1 MIYNHRGR
9 KISLTPYDLFSRYND
24 FLPLLLP
31 HALTLSFCLITL
43 FSHDLPLDLKEAVRL
58 GGYILPDLSRLST
71 SLLQEQAF

>member
-1 MIYNHRGR
+1 MVYNHRGR
-9 KISLTPYDLFSRYND
+9 KILLSPDNLLSRYTK

-58 GGYILPDLSRLST
+58 GSYILPDLSRLST